1 MKKQVIKKS
10 CNLKVLWSF
19 ITVVAIIMMPTT
31 SLAGSYVLDLKG
43 TKSYVRLLLSVEPD
57 TGTDGSSQAQG
68 AQEPPS
74 GLLSSE
80 NREPEIDDL
89 PPRESGSTDSAS
101 APQEEFCAVGGL
113 PTSPT
118 CGTAVLPVIA
128 TLIDRIKD

>member
-1 MKKQVIKKS
+1 MSRSGYEKAGYKKS

-89 PPRESGSTDSAS
+89 PPGSLEVLTAHRPLRKSFVPLVAYRL
-101 APQEEFCAVGGL
+101 PRHVEQLFCQL
-113 PTSPT
+113 
-118 CGTAVLPVIA
+118 
-128 TLIDRIKD
+128 